1 MATEQQ
7 LIEGIRRAD
16 AAGDSAGVQVLGKQ
30 LLAMRSA
37 PKVAQVDKPTSFWQG
52 VGDEAQ
58 RITDR
63 IPDPIQAISHAL
75 GFKAPGDTNRAKMGA
90 TMRQASANAPTRPS
104 AWGRLATD
112 IGVTALIPGGPIAA
126 GAIGGGVLS
135 DSKTLGGTAKDM
147 AFGAVAGKAGD
158 MAGRF
163 VAKGVGRVLAP
174 KLAQKLPVAGDDYK
188 SSLQLLANEGVDIMP
203 GQAIGQTGKRLEEKA
218 MSMPLLGDAI
228 RARSGKQLEQF
239 NRAGIN
245 RALSPLGAKLP
256 KGVSGQDAMRF
267 MQGHFDDA
275 YDAARSG
282 MVFQADNAFN
292 ANVDNLLAS
301 AAENPLLKQEQ
312 VQALNGVIGNL
323 RTRGLANGEPMTG
336 DVFKKTVSQL
346 KAQASKAMGGNNPAD
361 MQELGKYLS
370 ELVDHIDE
378 AARANPATNPAAA
391 ALMDK
396 ADEGYAMAVRLENA
410 ARQRGGETG
419 MFTAN
424 QLDSAVQKADK
435 TARNRAYLRGD
446 ALMQDL
452 ATAGKQ
458 VLAPKVPNSGTADR
472 LLVNAGTMGPLG
484 MFSPA
489 SLAAYGSILP
499 AYIPGLLTK
508 RPGWSIGAGKA
519 ASKLAA
525 PLGIL
530 GTGAAV
536 AGTRK

>member
-1 MATEQQ
+1 MGWQDAPEAAAWQ
-7 LIEGIRRAD
+7 RAPTVQPKTPQ
-16 AAGDSAGVQVLGKQ
+16 SA
-30 LLAMRSA
+30 
-37 PKVAQVDKPTSFWQG
+37 KPTSFWQG

-63 IPDPIQAISHAL
+63 LPDPIQAISHAL
-75 GFKAPGDTNRAKMGA
+75 GFNAPGDANRAKMGA
-90 TMRQASANAPTRPS
+90 TMRRASANAPTRPS

-112 IGVTALIPGGPIAA
+112 VGVTALLPGGPILQ
-126 GAIGGGVLS
+126 GAIGGGILS
-135 DSKTLGGTAKDM
+135 DSKTVGGTAKDM
-147 AFGAVAGKAGD
+147 ALGAAAGKAGD
-158 MAGRF
+158 IAGRF

-174 KLAQKLPVAGDDYK
+174 KLAQKLPVAGDNYK

-203 GQAIGQTGKRLEEKA
+203 GQAMGQMGKRLEEKA

-228 RARSGKQLEQF
+228 RARAGGQLEQF
-239 NRAGIN
+239 NRAGVN
-245 RALSPLGAKLP
+245 RALSPLGEKLP
-256 KGVSGQDAMRF
+256 KGVAGQDAMRF
-267 MQGHFDDA
+267 MQGSFNKA
-275 YDAARSG
+275 YDKARSG

-292 ANVDNLLAS
+292 ANVDDLISRAS
-301 AAENPLLKQEQ
+301 QNPLLKQEQ
-312 VQALNGVIGNL
+312 VQALSGVIGNL
-323 RTRGLANGEPMTG
+323 RSRGLANGQPMTG
-336 DVFKKTVSQL
+336 DVFKKTVSDL

-361 MQELGKYLS
+361 MQELGKYLG

-396 ADEGYAMAVRLENA
+396 ADEGYAMAVRVENA
-410 ARQRGGETG
+410 ARARGGEPG

-472 LLVNAGTMGPLG
+472 LLVNAGTLCPLG
-484 MFSPA
+484 MLSPHT
-489 SLAAYGSILP
+489 LAAYGSILP

-519 ASKLAA
+519 AAKLAT
-525 PLGIL
+525 PLGLL